1 MMKLTTSPPYDARS
15 VANLLLDIA
24 DARGMS
30 ITNLTLQ
37 KLLYFAH
44 GQFLVTR
51 GAPLVNGYFVAGMYG
66 PVHPLVYDAFKEA
79 ESAPIRGRATGFDFK
94 TRTAHPL
101 PPPSDAVA
109 KEHIERVVMQL
120 GRLPTGRLVELSH
133 APRGPWAETVNRAG
147 TSAVLGLQISDRLT
161 AERFRFL
168 MVPLKPDAP
177 GGDPVEDS
185 PLA

>member
-1 MMKLTTSPPYDARS
+1 MTVKPPYDARS

-24 DARGMS
+24 DERGMS
-30 ITNLTLQ
+30 VTNLTLQ

-44 GQFLVTR
+44 GQFLVAR
-51 GAPLVNGYFVAGMYG
+51 GSPLVNGYFEAWKYG
-66 PVHPLVYDAFKEA
+66 PVHPLVYDAFRDS
-79 ESAPIRGRATGFDFK
+79 ESAPIRRRAMGFDFK
-94 TRTAHPL
+94 SRTAHPL
-101 PPPSDAVA
+101 PPPSDPVA
-109 KEHIERVVMQL
+109 KEHVERVMMQL
-120 GRLPTGRLVELSH
+120 GRLPTGRLIEISH
-133 APRGPWAETVNRAG
+133 APRGPWAETVNRAV

-168 MVPLKPDAP
+168 MVPLKPEVP

>member
-1 MMKLTTSPPYDARS
+1 MNHTPTPPYDARS
-15 VANLLLDIA
+15 VANLLLDLA
-24 DARGMS
+24 DARSMS

-51 GAPLVNGYFVAGMYG
+51 GSPLVNGYFEAWKYG
-66 PVHPLVYDAFKEA
+66 PVHPAVYDAFKDA
-79 ESAPIRGRATGFDFK
+79 ESAPIQRRAMGFDFR
-94 TRTAHPL
+94 TRVAHAL
-101 PPPSDAVA
+101 PPPSDPVA
-109 KEHIERVVMQL
+109 REHVERVLMQL
-120 GRLPTGRLVELSH
+120 GRLPTGRLVEISH

-168 MVPLKPDAP
+168 MVPLKSDAS
-177 GGDPVEDS
+177 GDDPVEDS

>member
-1 MMKLTTSPPYDARS
+1 MKPPNAPPYDARS

-30 ITNLTLQ
+30 ITNLALQ

-51 GAPLVNGYFVAGMYG
+51 RAPLVSGYFEAWKHG
-66 PVHPLVYDAFKEA
+66 PVHPLVYDTFKDA
-79 ESAPIRGRATGFDFK
+79 KGAPIQKRATGFDFRSK
-94 TRTAHPL
+94 ATHAL
-101 PPPSDAVA
+101 PPPSDPIAR
-109 KEHIERVVMQL
+109 EHVERVVMQL
-120 GRLPTGRLVELSH
+120 GRLSTGRLVDLSH

-147 TSAVLGLQISDRLT
+147 TSAVLGLQISDKVT

-168 MVPLKPDAP
+168 MVPLKSEPP